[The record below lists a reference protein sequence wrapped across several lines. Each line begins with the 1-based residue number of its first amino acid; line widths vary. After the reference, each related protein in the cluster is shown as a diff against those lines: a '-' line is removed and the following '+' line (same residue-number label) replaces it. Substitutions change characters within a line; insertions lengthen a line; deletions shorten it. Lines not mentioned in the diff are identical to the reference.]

1 MTDRERTVLIIG
13 AGVFGLGGALA
24 LAERGY
30 EVTVVTSGPVPHP
43 SAASND
49 VSRMVRMDYGSDR
62 LYSRL
67 AAEAIKGWHRWN
79 ARWGREVYHQDGLL
93 LLSSQ
98 TLEQGGYEGE
108 SYETLTREGWPLQRL
123 SSSSLAA
130 RFPGWNS
137 DYYIDG
143 YFNPRGG
150 WAEAAAVISLLAAE
164 VEARGVS
171 ITTGFAVSSVVQRD
185 GRVVGVA
192 AADGSEVRA
201 DRVVVAAGVWTPTLL
216 PELDG
221 FLRLSGQPALYFKP
235 ADPEPF
241 GAAHFPPWG
250 VDLALSGWYG
260 FPANREGIV
269 KIGNHGP
276 GYQVPPDAPRVLPNE
291 DDAERS
297 REFLSHSLPELA
309 DAPLSAS
316 KMCVYTDTWDGNF
329 LISRHPEV
337 DGLTVATGG
346 SGHGFK
352 FAPVLGGLIADAVE
366 GVPNCYSDRFAWR
379 PVGDFATED
388 ARYTGE

>member
-1 MTDRERTVLIIG
+1 MTDRKRTVLIIG
-13 AGVFGLGGALA
+13 AGVFGLSGALA
-24 LAERGY
+24 LAERGCQ
-30 EVTVVTSGPVPHP
+30 VTVVNSGPVPHP

-201 DRVVVAAGVWTPTLL
+201 DRVVVAAGVWTPALL

-309 DAPLSAS
+309 DAPLARS

-329 LISRHPEV
+329 LIGRHPEV

-352 FAPVLGGLIADAVE
+352 FAPVLGGLIADTVE
-366 GVPNCYSDRFAWR
+366 GISNCYSDRFAWR

-388 ARYTGE
+388 ARFTGE

>member
-1 MTDRERTVLIIG
+1 MTHRERTVLIVG
-13 AGVFGLGGALA
+13 AGVFGLSGALA
-24 LAERGY
+24 LADRGY
-30 EVTVVTSGPVPHP
+30 EVTVVNSGPVPHP

-49 VSRMVRMDYGSDR
+49 VSRMVRMDYGSDGF
-62 LYSRL
+62 YSLL
-67 AAEAIKGWHRWN
+67 AAEAIEGWHRWN
-79 ARWGREVYHQDGLL
+79 ANWGREVYHQDGLL

-123 SSSSLAA
+123 SSRSLAA

-143 YFNPRGG
+143 YFNPRAG
-150 WAEAAAVISLLAAE
+150 WAEAAAVISLLAGE

-171 ITTGFAVSSVVQRD
+171 IMTEFAVSSVVRRN

-201 DRVVVAAGVWTPTLL
+201 GRVVVAAGVWTPTLL
-216 PELDG
+216 PALDG
-221 FLRLSGQPALYFKP
+221 FLRLSGQPVLYFKP

-241 GAAHFPPWG
+241 GAAQFPPWG

-260 FPANREGIV
+260 FPANWEGVV
-269 KIGNHGP
+269 KIGNHGS

-291 DDAERS
+291 DDAVRC

-309 DAPLSAS
+309 DAPLARS
-316 KMCVYTDTWDGNF
+316 KMCVYTDSWDGNP

-366 GVPNCYSDRFAWR
+366 GIPNRYSDRFAWR
-379 PVGDFATED
+379 PVGKPATED

>member
-13 AGVFGLGGALA
+13 AGVFGLSGALA

-30 EVTVVTSGPVPHP
+30 EVTVVNSGPVPHP

-108 SYETLTREGWPLQRL
+108 SYETLTREGWPVQRL
-123 SSSSLAA
+123 SSSSLAR

-171 ITTGFAVSSVVQRD
+171 ITTGFAVSSVLRD
-185 GRVVGVA
+185 GGRVVGLA

-201 DRVVVAAGVWTPTLL
+201 DRVVAAAGVWTPALL

-221 FLRLSGQPALYFKP
+221 FLRLSGQPILYFKP
-235 ADPEPF
+235 TDPEPF

-269 KIGNHGP
+269 KIGNHGR
-276 GYQVPPDAPRVLPNE
+276 GYQVSPDAPRVLPNKN
-291 DDAERS
+291 DGERC